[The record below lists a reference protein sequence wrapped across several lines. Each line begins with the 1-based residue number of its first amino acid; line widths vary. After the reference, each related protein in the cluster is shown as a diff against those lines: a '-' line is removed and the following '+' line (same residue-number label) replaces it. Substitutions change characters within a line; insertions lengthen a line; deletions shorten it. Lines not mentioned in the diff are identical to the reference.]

1 MDLQS
6 DRLFTHTDASV
17 APSSSSSSY
26 PRRRWSQLSPLHI
39 HPHTH
44 THTHTHTSSPVVVE
58 TVRPS
63 PSTHHPYRN
72 DDLSLTAESSR
83 AHRATA
89 LRQLNGY
96 ARSLSAKG
104 GPATTRPSSTTTT
117 TLGSQPVLVRA
128 YSGGSPNETSTAATM
143 PLRRSFLLFSSRSTS
158 RPRAPALPSE
168 EDFSID
174 GILRAIEPDIRGT
187 LDAIGE
193 ICGRSKLSLANEYGS
208 HIAPLGEIRAPPGG
222 LLTVDEASSDHERQA
237 DNDVVIF
244 DDDNSVAEGR
254 DFHSAPPFR
263 SWGHVRQAATGSH
276 SRMSLPA
283 DSAALQAQPTTPR
296 SPAALQSAPGETGFD
311 LLLTTRE
318 IASKSSASG
327 RGLLGKRVKHDARRP
342 TYEMITPAL
351 VSETLLEAQAE
362 SRFPRS
368 SASAPEA
375 PRRSRPLIT
384 SNPGIAQAGEDH
396 LSGTPRPSSMVDMRS
411 LFGWLRYF
419 MSDAEY
425 GRSPVTAEMR
435 LRAMLERPAHGH
447 DD

>member
-1 MDLQS
+1 MDLHS
-6 DRLFTHTDASV
+6 DRLFAHTGASF
-17 APSSSSSSY
+17 APSFSSSSF

-44 THTHTHTSSPVVVE
+44 THTSSSAVVE

-96 ARSLSAKG
+96 ARPLSAKG
-104 GPATTRPSSTTTT
+104 RPATSRPSSSTNTT

-128 YSGGSPNETSTAATM
+128 YSGESPNATSTAATM
-143 PLRRSFLLFSSRSTS
+143 PSRRSFLLFSSRSSS
-158 RPRAPALPSE
+158 RPHAPALPSE
-168 EDFSID
+168 EDFGID
-174 GILRAIEPDIRGT
+174 GILRAIEPDIRHT

-237 DNDVVIF
+237 DNDVVIY
-244 DDDNSVAEGR
+244 DDDNSVADGR

-263 SWGHVRQAATGSH
+263 YWGQLRQATTTTTTGSH

-283 DSAALQAQPTTPR
+283 DSASLQVQPTTPR
-296 SPAALQSAPGETGFD
+296 SSAALQSAHSETGVD

-318 IASKSSASG
+318 IASKSSARG
-327 RGLLGKRVKHDARRP
+327 RGLLGKKVKSDARRRA
-342 TYEMITPAL
+342 YEMFTPAL

-362 SRFPRS
+362 SHYP
-368 SASAPEA
+368 PEA
-375 PRRSRPLIT
+375 SRRSRPLST
-384 SNPGIAQAGEDH
+384 SNVGTAQAGEDH
-396 LSGTPRPSSMVDMRS
+396 LSGAPRPSSMVDMRS
-411 LFGWLRYF
+411 LFGWLRCI
-419 MSDAEY
+419 MNDAEY

>member
-6 DRLFTHTDASV
+6 DRFFTHTDASV

-39 HPHTH
+39 HPH

-96 ARSLSAKG
+96 ARPLSAKG
-104 GPATTRPSSTTTT
+104 RPATTRPSTTTT

-143 PLRRSFLLFSSRSTS
+143 PSRRSFLLFSSRSTS

-174 GILRAIEPDIRGT
+174 GILRAIEPDIRHT

-237 DNDVVIF
+237 DNDVVIY

-263 SWGHVRQAATGSH
+263 SWGQVRQATTASH

-296 SPAALQSAPGETGFD
+296 YPAALPSAPGETGFD

-327 RGLLGKRVKHDARRP
+327 RGLLGKKVKNDARRR

-362 SRFPRS
+362 SSYPRS
-368 SASAPEA
+368 STSAPETS
-375 PRRSRPLIT
+375 RRSRPLST
-384 SNPGIAQAGEDH
+384 SNLGTAQAGEDY

-411 LFGWLRYF
+411 LFGWLGYI

-425 GRSPVTAEMR
+425 GRSPVTAQMR